1 MQFEIGNNDHHIG
14 TVQANVGNVKKF
26 MVIAA
31 LGFTVLTT
39 VGCSRETREKAPAV
53 VVSNDYTYSYEP
65 RYDDILYE
73 VKWGDTLTE
82 IVAAYESDYNK
93 ILNYVDEI
101 ERTNKIRGILR
112 EGITIKLCG
121 VPESKLADYG
131 YTSDYSVI
139 GYDVMVKDAYDW
151 LVTEREWITESPL
164 NAELVDKFNIDFTEF
179 VIQYN
184 GYLQESDEVQKARK
198 LDELVVLLDDVLA
211 QFKTLTGLGFE
222 QHHKAYPIPEDQPAY
237 ESIL

>member
-1 MQFEIGNNDHHIG
+1 MQFDIGNNDHHIG
-14 TVQANVGNVKKF
+14 TVTACVGNVKKF

-31 LGFTVLTT
+31 LGFCVLTT
-39 VGCSRETREKAPAV
+39 VGCSKEEKKVTQENV
-53 VVSNDYTYSYEP
+53 VVRDYTYSYEP

-93 ILNYVDEI
+93 ILKYVDEI
-101 ERTNKIRGILR
+101 ERANKLKGILR
-112 EGITIKLCG
+112 EGITITLCG

-151 LVTEREWITESPL
+151 LLTERAWIKESPL
-164 NAELVDKFNIDFTEF
+164 NEELVDKFNIDFTEF

-184 GYLQESDEVQKARK
+184 DYLKESDEVKKAKK
-198 LDELVVLLDDVLA
+198 LDALVELLNDVLD

-222 QHHKAYPIPEDQPAY
+222 QHHKAYPLPEEQPTY
-237 ESIL
+237 ETVL